1 MMRRLLDEPTLLPA
15 LLPIALLLLPALL
28 LLLSALLLLLLPAL
42 LLLVHATLW
51 HVALGSPAIGLTQH
65 W

>member
-15 LLPIALLLLPALL
+15 LLLLL
-28 LLLSALLLLLLPAL
+28 LLLLLLPAL
-42 LLLVHATLW
+42 LLLVHATLS

>member
-15 LLPIALLLLPALL
+15 LL
-28 LLLSALLLLLLPAL
+28 LLLLLLPAL
-42 LLLVHATLW
+42 LLLVHATLS

>member
-15 LLPIALLLLPALL
+15 LLP
-28 LLLSALLLLLLPAL
+28 ALLLLLLPAL
-42 LLLVHATLW
+42 LLLVHATLS

>member
-15 LLPIALLLLPALL
+15 LLLL
-28 LLLSALLLLLLPAL
+28 LLLLLLPAL
-42 LLLVHATLW
+42 LLLVHATLS